1 VVGAKRLHVEML
13 VTVTAAELKGY
24 DLAKATIRFRANKP
38 LPRRARDE
46 ARQGAHRG
54 ERDGR
59 ERL

>member
-1 VVGAKRLHVEML
+1 ML